1 MLKDCTYHLY
11 FISIKLKLICINIIE
26 KRIKISIDMK
36 TILIHFL
43 IKINDMIKFVFLRKL
58 SKIYLLFILFQN
70 SANAQINFL
79 KQVDIFK
86 ISDNKLGNIEVGVF
100 KAKTNKVKPLVLFLA
115 GSSLEPVFKYSLAD
129 NQVFSPYWGFAKYK
143 EDYHIAY
150 INIAGLP
157 LYDSIPNNR
166 TIYKVDTSVFKYNTL
181 DWRAESASIAIDYL
195 VKKLNPTKVY
205 VIGHSQGGQV
215 VPKVAVLNKNIDKIV
230 VMSANALDHIYDL
243 ILITRQKAIN
253 NFMSQEE
260 AQYVIDSLFN
270 VQKEIYSDPK
280 SVKKSF
286 WGGTYNKWYS
296 YSKTTPLDNM
306 LQLDIPILLIA
317 SGRDLDGSYIA
328 NTDYAMLE
336 FIRKGK
342 TNLTYKVYPNFDH
355 IYIEVIRKFGN
366 DTGYEF
372 KMEQVINDIFSWINN

>member
-1 MLKDCTYHLY
+1 MFFAKK
-11 FISIKLKLICINIIE
+11 IKIGLLIC
-26 KRIKISIDMK
+26 
-36 TILIHFL
+36 
-43 IKINDMIKFVFLRKL
+43 
-58 SKIYLLFILFQN
+58 LFQF
-70 SANAQINFL
+70 SASAQSNFL
-79 KQVDIFK
+79 SLVDIHNIK
-86 ISDNKLGNIEVGVF
+86 NDNFGNIEVGVF
-100 KAKTNKVKPLVLFLA
+100 KAKNIRDKPLVLFLG
-115 GSSLEPVFKYSLAD
+115 GSSLEPVFRYSLAD
-129 NQVFSPYWGFAKYK
+129 KQVFSPYWGFAKYK

-157 LYDSIPNNR
+157 LYDTVPDNR
-166 TIYKVDTSVFKYNTL
+166 TMYKVDSTAYKYNTL
-181 DWRAESASIAIDYL
+181 DWRAESASFAIDHL
-195 VKKLNPTKVY
+195 IKKLKPTKVY

-215 VPKVAVLNKNIDKIV
+215 VPKIAVLNKKVDKIV

-260 AQYVIDSLFN
+260 AQYVVDSLFN
-270 VQKEIYSDPK
+270 VQKQIYLDPK
-280 SVKKSF
+280 SLKKSF

-306 LQLDIPILLIA
+306 LLLNIPILLIA
-317 SGRDLDGSYIA
+317 SGRDVDGSYIA

-342 TNLTYKVYPNFDH
+342 NNLTYKVYPNFDH
-355 IYIEVIRKFGN
+355 IYVEVIRKFGN

-372 KMEQVINDIFSWINN
+372 KMDEVIKDIFSWLNK